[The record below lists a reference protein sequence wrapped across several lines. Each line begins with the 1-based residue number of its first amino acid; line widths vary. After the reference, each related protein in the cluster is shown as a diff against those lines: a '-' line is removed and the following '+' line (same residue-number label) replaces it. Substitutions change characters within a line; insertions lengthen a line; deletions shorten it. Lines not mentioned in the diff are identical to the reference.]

1 MARRLSAVVVGA
13 GVGGLAAAGRQA
25 HAGFDVRVLEQTS
38 VASAFFH
45 DERLRAALTFQTI
58 LGPEVTA

>member
-13 GVGGLAAAGRQA
+13 GVGGLAAAGQA

-45 DERLRAALTFQTI
+45 DERLRAALTFQTM